1 MKPGKPAH
9 RAVVACMLLFAGF
22 GCTSQATSERADR
35 PPAGPCV
42 GSYVLCDDFNGPKI
56 DPRRWVIGNTD
67 IAQHPVSPE
76 NISLGTH
83 DDNGTR
89 LTVVDTSIYGDLHA
103 GPHRQGGLL
112 ITAQPYGAGRYEV

>member
-1 MKPGKPAH
+1 
-9 RAVVACMLLFAGF
+9 MLLFVGYVCAAPAA
-22 GCTSQATSERADR
+22 SAPAASSSAD
-35 PPAGPCV
+35 PCV
-42 GSYVLCDDFNGPKI
+42 GSYLLCDDFNGPKI
-56 DPRRWVIGNTD
+56 DTRRWVIGNTD
-67 IAQHPVSPE
+67 IAQHPVRPE